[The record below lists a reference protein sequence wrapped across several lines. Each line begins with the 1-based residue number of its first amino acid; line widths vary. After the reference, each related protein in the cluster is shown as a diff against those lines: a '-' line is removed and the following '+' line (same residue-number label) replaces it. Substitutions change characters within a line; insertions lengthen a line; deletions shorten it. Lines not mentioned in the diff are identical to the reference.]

1 MSANQQRHC
10 QVCQSEISDNDI
22 LERRAGLV
30 AGVLLCHTCVEKK
43 RQELQAQAI
52 AAGQA
57 PVAAPPAA
65 TPVAQGAPA
74 AHHVELGTTQGGV
87 YIPAFHEG
95 EKDIADEPVSLIDD
109 DGQRVAG
116 SSMIRS
122 FATGSTL
129 AGSHDDSRYKRPLA
143 AANLPATRVR
153 TFHGKLTEAG
163 VAHMDELINEWL
175 ETHPDVFIKSSTSSI
190 GMFEGKSKEPHLV
203 LTLFY

>member
-1 MSANQQRHC
+1 MSATQQRHC
-10 QVCQSEISDNDI
+10 QVCQSEISNDDI
-22 LERRAGLV
+22 VERRAGLV
-30 AGVLLCHTCVEKK
+30 AGVLLCHVCVEKK
-43 RQELQAQAI
+43 RQEIQAQAV

-57 PVAAPPAA
+57 PAAAP
-65 TPVAQGAPA
+65 V
-74 AHHVELGTTQGGV
+74 AHHAAAPSHSEVGTTQGGV

-109 DGQRVAG
+109 EPGRVAG